1 MASRRESAA
10 RVLCFFE
17 RFERAN
23 ERKVCGRRRNTFGVR
38 LRERKSAVKAAR
50 RADKKIGGAAEAAA
64 AFEGVR
70 QSKRRRGTIAAY

>member
-1 MASRRESAA
+1 MALRRESAA

-17 RFERAN
+17 RSERD

-38 LRERKSAVKAAR
+38 LRGRKSAVKAAR

-64 AFEGVR
+64 ALGGVR
-70 QSKRRRGTIAAY
+70 KSNRRN